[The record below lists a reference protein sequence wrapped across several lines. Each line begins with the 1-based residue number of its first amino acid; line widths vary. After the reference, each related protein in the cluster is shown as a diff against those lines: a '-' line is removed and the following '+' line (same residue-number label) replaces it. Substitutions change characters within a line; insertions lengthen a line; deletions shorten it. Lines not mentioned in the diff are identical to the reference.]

1 VPENEIVSGEFEALL
16 VIVTL
21 PVTLPEAAGA
31 NITFIVTDAP
41 GLRMSPVEIPFT
53 LKPAPEI
60 VTLEMETLEPPVFV
74 SVTDCVLLL
83 LTFTFPKLRLEALG
97 FSRPGVVTVSVAA
110 LLVALPTELLA
121 TTVNCAPLSD
131 AVVAGVV

>member
-1 VPENEIVSGEFEALL
+1 MFGDDSAVL

-31 NITFIVTDAP
+31 NVTFIVTDAP

-60 VTLEMETLEPPVFV
+60 VTLEMLTLEPPELV
-74 SVTDCVLLL
+74 SATDCVLLL
-83 LTFTFPKLRLEALG
+83 PTFTFPKLTLEAL
-97 FSRPGVVTVSVAA
+97 
-110 LLVALPTELLA
+110 EL
-121 TTVNCAPLSD
+121 S
-131 AVVAGVV
+131 